1 MSVKTTARTGRHNRS
16 RVLRHGLLQGLLV
29 AMLCMLTSQAFAAIL
44 INIDKPTQTMTV
56 SVNGETRYR
65 WPVSTGASGY
75 STPTGNYTAFRM
87 EKMHY
92 SDEWDGAGMPHSIFF
107 TTRGHAIHGS
117 NHPGMGTPRS
127 HGCVRLSLKNAET
140 LYSLVESHGMGGTKV
155 VVAGSDPAGNWA
167 ASSAPPAVR
176 TRGQGEAFGPTETGQ
191 RTGPFRGLFR
201 RRQR

>member
-1 MSVKTTARTGRHNRS
+1 MLWNTMTQAMRDRGQWLAGALLAAILSV
-16 RVLRHGLLQGLLV
+16 
-29 AMLCMLTSQAFAAIL
+29 LTSPAFAAIL
-44 INIDKPTQTMTV
+44 ITIDKPTQSMTV

-65 WPVSTGASGY
+65 WPVSTGATGY
-75 STPTGNYTAFRM
+75 STPTGNYSAFRM
-87 EKMHY
+87 ERMHY

-127 HGCVRLSLKNAET
+127 HGCVRLSLNNAAT
-140 LYSLVESHGMGGTKV
+140 LYSLVEQHGMAGTKV

-176 TRGQGEAFGPTETGQ
+176 TLGGGEGTGYTET
-191 RTGPFRGLFR
+191 RERRGPLRGLFR
-201 RRQR
+201 RRR

>member
-1 MSVKTTARTGRHNRS
+1 MGAIATRRVGRGGRHAA
-16 RVLRHGLLQGLLV
+16 LRPGILQALFV
-29 AMLCMLTSQAFAAIL
+29 ALFSMLTTPALAAIL
-44 INIDKPTQTMTV
+44 IEIDKPTQTMTV

-65 WPVSTGASGY
+65 WPVSTGATGY
-75 STPTGNYTAFRM
+75 STPTGNFSAFRM

-92 SDEWDGAGMPHSIFF
+92 SEEWDGAGMPHSIFF

-127 HGCVRLSLKNAET
+127 HGCVRLSLNNAAT

-155 VVAGSDPAGNWA
+155 VVAGADPSGNWA

-176 TRGQGEAFGPTETGQ
+176 VQGQALSPAAAGE
-191 RTGPFRGLFR
+191 RRGPFRGLFR
-201 RRQR
+201 RRR

>member
-1 MSVKTTARTGRHNRS
+1 MLGKAATRMRRS
-16 RVLRHGLLQGLLV
+16 RGHWVAGGLL
-29 AMLCMLTSQAFAAIL
+29 AAIISMLTSPALASIL
-44 INIDKPTQTMTV
+44 ITIDKPSQSMTV
-56 SVNGETRYR
+56 SVNGEPRYR

-75 STPTGNYTAFRM
+75 STPTGSYNAFRM
-87 EKMHY
+87 ERMHY

-127 HGCVRLSLKNAET
+127 HGCVRLSLNNAET
-140 LYSLVESHGMGGTKV
+140 LYNLVEQHGMAGTKV

-176 TRGQGEAFGPTETGQ
+176 TLGSGEGTGYTET
-191 RTGPFRGLFR
+191 RERRGPFRGLFR
-201 RRQR
+201 RRN

>member
-1 MSVKTTARTGRHNRS
+1 MKWAMPA
-16 RVLRHGLLQGLLV
+16 LLV
-29 AMLCMLTSQAFAAIL
+29 AAISMLTSPAFAAIL
-44 INIDKPTQTMTV
+44 IKIDKPTQTMTV
-56 SVNGETRYR
+56 SVDGETRYR

-75 STPTGNYTAFRM
+75 ATPTGNYAAFRM

-107 TTRGHAIHGS
+107 TKRGHAIHGS

-140 LYSLVESHGMGGTKV
+140 LYTLVESHGMGGTKV

-167 ASSAPPAVR
+167 ASSAPPAIR
-176 TRGQGEAFGPTETGQ
+176 TQAQGAPIGAAEARQ

-201 RRQR
+201 RRR